1 MEQNLKSKTN
11 SDWPNIKIQYFKP
24 VELYVDSLQNFSDN
38 DNYKILWVKEVEEI
52 SNFKSKALNNSKKFD
67 LILTYD
73 EEILRTCNNSI
84 MFEFGTSWIHNYDY
98 STKKKFQV
106 SHLVGNKS
114 LTYGHKLRKEIYY
127 NQDKLKIP
135 TDFYVSSFSPIQNTK
150 NSKIIYDSK
159 NELFESQFHICIE
172 NSKQKNLFTEKL
184 IDCLFTKTVPI
195 FYGCDNIGDFF
206 DIRGFYIINN
216 FLDLMNVCNN
226 LTENSYY
233 DKIDYIEKNFKLSI
247 NYVNLLDRLQ
257 KIIQE
262 KLNHG

>member
-1 MEQNLKSKTN
+1 
-11 SDWPNIKIQYFKP
+11 
-24 VELYVDSLQNFSDN
+24 
-38 DNYKILWVKEVEEI
+38 
-52 SNFKSKALNNSKKFD
+52 
-67 LILTYD
+67 
-73 EEILRTCNNSI
+73 

-135 TDFYVSSFSPIQNTK
+135 TDFYVSSFSPIQNTN

>member
-1 MEQNLKSKTN
+1 VEQNLKSKTN

-135 TDFYVSSFSPIQNTK
+135 TDFYVSSFSPIQNTN

-184 IDCLFTKTVPI
+184 IDCFLTGTVPI
-195 FYGCDNIGDFF
+195 YWGCPGIGKFF
-206 DIRGFYIINN
+206 NTDGMMIFDSMEEVHQFLEKANETDYNSRRAAIEQN
-216 FLDLMNVCNN
+216 FELAKQ
-226 LTENSYY
+226 YY
-233 DKIDYIEKNFKLSI
+233 MSHW
-247 NYVNLLDRLQ
+247 NYVYDFVESL
-257 KIIQE
+257 
-262 KLNHG
+262 